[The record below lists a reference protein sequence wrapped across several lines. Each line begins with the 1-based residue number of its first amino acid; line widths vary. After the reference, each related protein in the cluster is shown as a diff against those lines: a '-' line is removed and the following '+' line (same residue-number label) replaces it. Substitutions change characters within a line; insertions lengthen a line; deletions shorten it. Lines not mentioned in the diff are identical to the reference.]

1 MNILLINHY
10 AGSQQLGMEFR
21 PYYLGREWQ
30 KAGHDVTILAASFSH
45 VRTIQP
51 RVSRSFSE
59 EFIDGIRYVWI
70 KTPTYSGN
78 GVKRMLNMMS
88 FVFKLLRKANYISKK
103 YKPQVVIASS
113 TYPLDN
119 YPARR
124 IAKISQAKH
133 VYEVHDLWPLSPM
146 ELGGYSPKHPFIF
159 IMQKGENYAYKYADH
174 VVSMLPKTKKHM
186 MEHGMDEKKFN
197 YVPNGINI
205 EEWKNQEEIPKEH
218 LTLLKKLKDENKQI
232 IAYVGG
238 HAISNALDVFIY
250 SAGLIQNDSIAF
262 VLVGRGAEKS
272 RLIDMARDLKLNNVY
287 FLPPVPKNS
296 IPKLL
301 SFMDILY
308 IGWNKQPLY
317 RFGIS
322 PNKLMDYMMS
332 AKPVIHSVSAGN
344 DIVKESGCGI
354 SVEPENP
361 EEVATAINLILQL
374 SETERIVMGKKGKEF
389 VIKNHNYKTLANN
402 MLNIFTNQ

>member
-10 AGSQQLGMEFR
+10 AGSPKLGMEFR
-21 PYYLGREWQ
+21 PYYLSREWQ

-70 KTPTYSGN
+70 KTPAYSGN

-88 FVFKLLRKANYISKK
+88 FVFTVWKKANYISKK

-124 IAKISQAKH
+124 IAKVSRAKH

-174 VVSMLPKTKKHM
+174 VVSMLPKTREHM
-186 MEHGMDEKKFN
+186 MDHGMASEKFN
-197 YVPNGINI
+197 YIPNGINI
-205 EEWKNQEEIPKEH
+205 EEWENQEEIPSEH
-218 LTLLKKLKDENKQI
+218 LKLLQVLQKEKKQI
-232 IAYVGG
+232 VAYVGG
-238 HAISNALDVFIY
+238 HAISNALDVFID
-250 SAGLIQNDSIAF
+250 SIKLLQNENIAF
-262 VLVGRGAEKS
+262 VLVGSGAEKNK
-272 RLIDMARDLKLNNVY
+272 LVEKARDLGLKNIY

-296 IPKLL
+296 IPQLL

-308 IGWNKQPLY
+308 IGWKKQPLY

-332 AKPVIHSVSAGN
+332 AKPVIHSVAAGN

-361 EEVATAINLILQL
+361 EEIARAINLILKL
-374 SETERIVMGKKGKEF
+374 SETERLVMGKKGKEF